1 MNDLKVPAS
10 ADVRSTGLSGE
21 ERAHLDE
28 EIRMPIREWLRRSSA
43 TTEDVV
49 FLLTR
54 MLPELCDRRHAHG
67 HVEAAFDLY
76 HERHPE
82 LMIDTNRVPRVDPD

>member
-21 ERAHLDE
+21 ERAQLDE
-28 EIRMPIREWLRRSSA
+28 LLRAPIRAYLQRSTA
-43 TTEDVV
+43 TTEDIVY
-49 FLLTR
+49 LITR